1 MHTLFALITL
11 ALAAAVFAW
20 EGLCCLRT
28 GDFRAE
34 LSRRFSCE
42 HALFGDFCWGQRQ
55 KLAGPLYFAA
65 LFVLLFGRIF
75 LHASQLISLKAAA
88 KPKSAKISCSYAGR
102 IAAVVNI

>member
-11 ALAAAVFAW
+11 ALTAAVFAW
-20 EGLCCLRT
+20 EGLCCLRA

-34 LSRRFSCE
+34 LSRRFSCQ

-65 LFVLLFGRIF
+65 LFALLFGRIF
-75 LHASQLISLKAAA
+75 LHASQLYTVTPPWVYGSMYLLDR
-88 KPKSAKISCSYAGR
+88 KSTRLNSSH
-102 IAAVVNI
+102 